1 MSKIG
6 FGVHGLL
13 AAVVGMLG
21 ASVTT
26 AAEPTKMTDD
36 ALRIHKEAFVIDGHN
51 NLIMKFAKQSS
62 SAIDAAD
69 LTKSQPNLH
78 TDLPRL
84 KQGGVGAEI
93 FATYVSSDAVKKGTA
108 VKQTLEQIEQLGK
121 LLSRSQGQIEFAL
134 NTSDLQR
141 IHNSGHVAA
150 LVAIEGGNSIESSVA
165 VLKTYYQAGVRMMA
179 LTHDDTTEWADA
191 ALDVAKHGG
200 LAPFGEK
207 VVAEMN
213 QLGMAI
219 DLSHCSNDT
228 ISDVLAISKAPV
240 VFSHSGAH
248 AVAPHARNLKDE
260 TLKAVAKNGGVVLVN
275 FYAGFLSAES
285 VKAYE
290 TRTKDA
296 ALFRKQF
303 KTDAEFQAALGP
315 WLKDHPL
322 PSTSVNNVVDHI
334 DHIVKTAGIDH
345 VGLGSNF
352 DGIVSVPKQ
361 LEDVSCFPHV
371 TQELLNRGYKEDA
384 IKKILGGNTL
394 RVLKEIETT
403 ASSNSSSQTARLIPI
418 GAR

>member
-1 MSKIG
+1 MQKLGILTRKI
-6 FGVHGLL
+6 L
-13 AAVVGMLG
+13 ATVVGVMS
-21 ASVTT
+21 ASVVI
-26 AAEPTKMTDD
+26 AAEPMKMSDD
-36 ALRIHKEAFVIDGHN
+36 ALRIHREAFVIDGHN
-51 NLIMKFAKQSS
+51 NLIMKFAKQGVG
-62 SAIDAAD
+62 AIDSID
-69 LTKSQPNLH
+69 LTQPQPSLH

-84 KQGGVGAEI
+84 KQGGVGAEV
-93 FATYVSSDAVKKGTA
+93 FATYIPTDSVKKGLA
-108 VKQTLEQIEQLGK
+108 VRQTLEQIEQLGK
-121 LLSRSQGQIEFAL
+121 LLSRSNGAIQFAL
-134 NTSDLQR
+134 SSADLER
-141 IHNSGHVAA
+141 IRNNGQVAA
-150 LVAIEGGNSIESSVA
+150 LVAIEGGNSIESSLA

-179 LTHDDTTEWADA
+179 LTHDDTTDWADA
-191 ALDVAKHGG
+191 ALDTPKHGG

-213 QLGMAI
+213 QLGMTI
-219 DLSHCSNDT
+219 DLSHCSTDT
-228 ISDVLAISKAPV
+228 IGDVLAISKAPV

-260 TLKAVAKNGGVVLVN
+260 TLRAVAKNGGVVLVN

-322 PSTSVNNVVDHI
+322 PATSVANVVDHI
-334 DHIVKTAGIDH
+334 DHIAKTAGVEH

-352 DGIVSVPKQ
+352 DGIVSVPKH

-371 TQELLNRGYKEDA
+371 TQELLNRGYSEAD

-394 RVLKEIETT
+394 RVLKDVES
-403 ASSNSSSQTARLIPI
+403 AAHHSGPQTARLIP
-418 GAR
+418 ALR

>member
-1 MSKIG
+1 MPKLA
-6 FGVHGLL
+6 FRKLL
-13 AAVVGMLG
+13 LVV
-21 ASVTT
+21 VTALST
-26 AAEPTKMTDD
+26 SRAIAAEPMKMTDD
-36 ALRIHKEAFVIDGHN
+36 ALRIHKSAFVIDGHN
-51 NLIMKFAKQSS
+51 NLMMKFAKQASGS
-62 SAIDAAD
+62 IDSVD
-69 LTKSQPNLH
+69 LTQPQSNLH

-84 KQGGVGAEI
+84 KQGGVGAEV
-93 FATYVSSDAVKKGTA
+93 FATYVSTDAVKKGTA
-108 VKQTLEQIEQLGK
+108 VRQTLEQIEQLGK
-121 LLSRSQGQIEFAL
+121 LVGRSHGEIEFAL
-134 NTSDLQR
+134 SSSDLNR
-141 IHNSGHVAA
+141 VHEKGHVAA
-150 LVAIEGGNSIESSVA
+150 LVAIEGGNAIESSIA

-179 LTHDDTTEWADA
+179 LTHDDTTDWADA
-191 ALDVAKHGG
+191 ALDTAKHGG

-207 VVAEMN
+207 VIAEMN

-219 DLSHCSNDT
+219 DLSHCSTET
-228 ISDVLAISKAPV
+228 INDVLAISKAPV

-248 AVAPHARNLKDE
+248 AVAPHARNLKDD

-322 PSTSVNNVVDHI
+322 PQTSVANVVDHI

-352 DGIVSVPKQ
+352 DGIVSVPKH
-361 LEDVSCFPHV
+361 LEDVSCFPHL
-371 TQELLNRGYKEDA
+371 TQELLTRGYKEED

-394 RVLKEIETT
+394 RVLTQVEKSATQSAVQTT
-403 ASSNSSSQTARLIPI
+403 SLIPVS
-418 GAR
+418 R

>member
-1 MSKIG
+1 MRKIEIG
-6 FGVHGLL
+6 GRRFLFAIFGLL
-13 AAVVGMLG
+13 AGSV
-21 ASVTT
+21 ASG
-26 AAEPTKMTDD
+26 AEPMKMSDE
-36 ALRIHKEAFVIDGHN
+36 ALRIHQHAFVIDGHN
-51 NLIMKFAKQSS
+51 NLIMKFAKQASLS
-62 SAIDAAD
+62 IDSVD
-69 LTKSQPNLH
+69 LSQSQPSLH

-93 FATYVSSDAVKKGTA
+93 FATYVSTDSVKKGMA
-108 VKQTLEQIEQLGK
+108 VRQTLEQIEQLGK
-121 LLSRSQGQIEFAL
+121 LLSRSKGEIEFAFG
-134 NTSDLQR
+134 SEDLER
-141 IHNSGHVAA
+141 IHKNGKVAA

-179 LTHDDTTEWADA
+179 LTHDDTTDWADA
-191 ALDVAKHGG
+191 ALDVAKHKG
-200 LAPFGEK
+200 LAPFGET
-207 VVAEMN
+207 VIAEMN

-219 DLSHCSNDT
+219 DLSHCSTET
-228 ISDVLAISKAPV
+228 INDVLAISKSPV

-248 AVAPHARNLKDE
+248 AVAPHARNLNDA

-322 PSTSVNNVVDHI
+322 PATSVKNVVDHI
-334 DHIVKTAGIDH
+334 DHIVKVAGIEH

-352 DGIVSVPKQ
+352 DGIVSVPKH
-361 LEDVSCFPHV
+361 LEDVSCFPHI
-371 TQELLNRGYKEDA
+371 TQELLNRGYSEAD
-384 IKKILGGNTL
+384 IKKVLGGNTL
-394 RVLKEIETT
+394 RALKQVEAI
-403 ASSNSSSQTARLIPI
+403 AHNSGAQTARLIPTS
-418 GAR
+418 RR

>member
-1 MSKIG
+1 MPKFEIG
-6 FGVHGLL
+6 FRGLL
-13 AAVVGMLG
+13 LAVVSVLA
-21 ASVTT
+21 ASVGV
-26 AAEPTKMTDD
+26 AAEPMKMSDE
-36 ALRIHKEAFVIDGHN
+36 AARIHKEAFVIDGHN
-51 NLIMKFAKQSS
+51 NLVMKFAKQPTLSLDTFDFT
-62 SAIDAAD
+62 A
-69 LTKSQPNLH
+69 SQPTLH

-84 KQGGVGAEI
+84 RQGGVGAEI

-108 VKQTLEQIEQLGK
+108 VRQTLEQIEQLGK
-121 LLSRSQGQIEFAL
+121 LLSRSKGQIEFAV
-134 NTSDLQR
+134 SIEEMQR
-141 IHNSGHVAA
+141 IRNNGHVAA
-150 LVAIEGGNSIESSVA
+150 MVAIEGGNAIESSLA
-165 VLKTYYQAGVRMMA
+165 VLKTYHQAGVRMMA
-179 LTHDDTTEWADA
+179 LTHDETTDWADA
-191 ALDVAKHGG
+191 ALDVSKHGG

-219 DLSHCSNDT
+219 DLSHSSTGT
-228 ISDVLAISKAPV
+228 IEDALALSKAPV

-248 AVAPHARNLKDE
+248 AIAPHARNLKDD

-322 PSTSVNNVVDHI
+322 PTTSVANVVDHI
-334 DHIVKTAGIDH
+334 DHIAKTAGVDH

-352 DGIVSVPKQ
+352 DGIVSVPKH

-371 TQELLNRGYKEDA
+371 TQELLNRGYKEED

-394 RVLKEIETT
+394 RVLKDIEK
-403 ASSNSSSQTARLIPI
+403 AANQGDAKTARLIPVS
-418 GAR
+418 R